1 MKSPRGRLLAG
12 FVDRVYTI
20 YSVRAAPGA
29 GLLPQRRKA
38 RASKGLRICRL
49 AAVLLAGALAAGC
62 ASPPQQAWESRLRGD
77 TIVLLGELHDNP
89 LHHRERLQVLRR
101 AFASGWRPAI
111 ALEQLDRERQ
121 ADIERARR
129 DKPHDAQHVIDLAA
143 PPKGSRGGNW
153 NWDYYRPFIALA
165 LEFNVPLVAA
175 NLSSA
180 DISRVVRGGYAAVFD
195 AQVQRELGLDRPL
208 PRELQA
214 AQEREIDVGH
224 CNVLP
229 AKLLPAMARGQMA
242 RDAVIAGIVA
252 QHAAL
257 NERKAVNAPQAVNEP
272 RAVNEPQG
280 QGVVLIAGNG
290 HVRRDIGVPY
300 WFNAELRARTLAVGY
315 FETGGDPAHDTAFDV
330 VVRTARAERADPC
343 IELRARFKK

>member
-1 MKSPRGRLLAG
+1 M
-12 FVDRVYTI
+12 
-20 YSVRAAPGA
+20 
-29 GLLPQRRKA
+29 
-38 RASKGLRICRL
+38 
-49 AAVLLAGALAAGC
+49 LAAGC
-62 ASPPQQAWESRLRGD
+62 ASLPPQEWENRLRGN

-89 LHHRERLQVLRR
+89 VHHHERLQALRR
-101 AFASGWRPAI
+101 AFAAGWRPAI

-129 DKPHDAQHVIDLAA
+129 DRPHDAQHVIDLAA

-153 NWDYYRPFIALA
+153 NWDHYRPFIALA
-165 LEFNVPLVAA
+165 LEYNVPLIAA

-180 DISRVVRGGYAAVFD
+180 DTSRVVREGYAAVFD
-195 AQVQRELGLDRPL
+195 AHVLRELGLDRPV

-214 AQEREIDVGH
+214 AQEREIDTGH

-242 RDAVIAGIVA
+242 RDAVMANIIARHVTA
-252 QHAAL
+252 
-257 NERKAVNAPQAVNEP
+257 NK
-272 RAVNEPQG
+272 RAGVNEPQA

-300 WFNAELRARTLAVGY
+300 WLSAELRARTLAVGY
-315 FETGGDPAHDTAFDV
+315 LETGGDPARDTAYDV
-330 VVRTARAERADPC
+330 VVRTAPAARVDPC